1 MRRTTIAAAAVLLA
15 SGAVLG
21 WAMPRHQAPE
31 TRDGERLFSWV
42 SELVATH
49 FVDSLDQSD
58 IYERAARGLITQLH
72 DPYANIFPP
81 QKSEDFDV
89 TYEGKYA
96 GIGLLLEDADT
107 GVQVSKVYPHTPA
120 ERAGVMAGDRIVSVD
135 GKDMKR
141 AHIGDVSRATRGVT
155 GTPVTVRFARP
166 GVKEPLDFKM
176 IRALVH
182 IPAVPYSLIT
192 PDSVGYLPLQRFSES
207 SAREVGSALI
217 DFSQHN
223 VRGVVLDLR
232 GNGGGLTDQAQT
244 IANFFLSRGQQV
256 YSVQTRD
263 STERYY
269 ATSSPLAPGIPLVVL
284 VDRYTASASEIVAGA
299 LQDHDRALVAGE
311 RSFGKGLVQTARTL
325 PDGWIVVMT
334 TGRWITPSGRSIQRP
349 ERDVGRRAL
358 AADSLARDTTRDTLH
373 RPMFHSDAGR
383 TVFGGGAITPDVAL
397 TDDTLTTG
405 EQALVK
411 ALSPKSRDFFASL
424 HDLED
429 SLRPTV
435 KSDFKEPL
443 SWRLS
448 VLARLKARGVN
459 LSPDVVAGG
468 AAYLDR
474 VIEGNVAQEIFGDSA
489 AGRRAIARDGE
500 VQWAITALKRAR
512 SQGELLS
519 AAVSRPNKG

>member
-1 MRRTTIAAAAVLLA
+1 MRRSTIAVAAVLLA
-15 SGAVLG
+15 SGAALG
-21 WAMPRHQAPE
+21 WAMPRHTQAN
-31 TRDGERLFSWV
+31 RDGERLFSWV
-42 SELVATH
+42 SELVASR

-58 IYERAARGLITQLH
+58 IFEKAARGLIAQLH
-72 DPYANIFPP
+72 DPYANLFPP

-89 TYEGKYA
+89 AYEGKYA
-96 GIGLLLEDADT
+96 GIGLLLEDGDT

-120 ERAGVMAGDRIVSVD
+120 QKAGVMAGDHIVAVD
-135 GKDMKR
+135 GRDMRR
-141 AHIGDVSRATRGVT
+141 AKIEDVSRATRGVA

-166 GVKEPLDFKM
+166 GVKDPLDFKM

-182 IPAVPYSLIT
+182 IPAVPYALIT
-192 PDSVGYLPLQRFSES
+192 PDSIGYLPLQRFSES
-207 SAREVGSALI
+207 SAREVGSALL
-217 DFSQHN
+217 DFSKHN

-244 IANFFLSRGQQV
+244 IANFFLSRGQQI

-269 ATSSPLAPGIPLVVL
+269 ATSSPLAPGVPLVVL

-325 PDGWIVVMT
+325 PDGWILVMT

-358 AADSLARDTTRDTLH
+358 AADSALRDSSRDTL
-373 RPMFHSDAGR
+373 RPVFHSDAGR
-383 TVFGGGAITPDVAL
+383 TVYGGGAITPDVTLA
-397 TDDTLTTG
+397 DDTLSTA

-411 ALSPKSRDFFASL
+411 ALSPRSREFFASIR
-424 HDLED
+424 DLVD

-435 KSDFKEPL
+435 KPDFREPA
-443 SWRLS
+443 SWRAS
-448 VLARLKARGVN
+448 VLAHLKARGVILN
-459 LSPDVVAGG
+459 PEVVAGG
-468 AAYLDR
+468 EAYLDR
-474 VIEGNVAQEIFGDSA
+474 VIEGNVAEEIFGDSA
-489 AGRRAIARDGE
+489 AGRRSLARDPE
-500 VQWAITALKRAR
+500 VQWAIAALKRAR

-519 AAVSRPNKG
+519 AAIVRPDRGD

>member
-1 MRRTTIAAAAVLLA
+1 MRRTTIAVAAALLA
-15 SGAVLG
+15 SGAALG
-21 WAMPRHQAPE
+21 WAMPRHASAKDE
-31 TRDGERLFSWV
+31 DGERLFSWV

-58 IYERAARGLITQLH
+58 IYEKAARGLITQLH

-120 ERAGVMAGDRIVSVD
+120 QKAGVMAGDHIVSVD
-135 GKDMKR
+135 GKDMR
-141 AHIGDVSRATRGVT
+141 RGTMADVSRATRGVA
-155 GTPVTVRFARP
+155 GTTVTVRFQRP

-182 IPAVPYSLIT
+182 IPAVAYSLIT
-192 PDSVGYLPLQRFSES
+192 PDSIGYLPLQRFSES
-207 SAREVGSALI
+207 SAREVGTALL

-244 IANFFLSRGQQV
+244 IANFFLSRGQQI

-263 STERYY
+263 SVERYV
-269 ATSSPLAPGIPLVVL
+269 ATSSPLAPGVPLVVL

-358 AADSLARDTTRDTLH
+358 AADSAASAARDTTA
-373 RPMFHSDAGR
+373 RPIFHSDGGR
-383 TVFGGGAITPDVAL
+383 IVLGGGAITPDVAL
-397 TDDTLTTG
+397 QDDTLSTP
-405 EQALVK
+405 EQALIK
-411 ALSPKSRDFFASL
+411 ALSPKSREFFASV
-424 HDLED
+424 HDLVD
-429 SLRPTV
+429 SLRPIL
-435 KSDFKEPL
+435 KPDFAEPPA
-443 SWRLS
+443 WRQS
-448 VLARLKARGVN
+448 VLAHLKTRGVTIA
-459 LSPDVVAGG
+459 PDVVSGG
-468 AAYLDR
+468 QEYLDR
-474 VIEGNVAQEIFGDSA
+474 VIETNVAQELFGDSA
-489 AGRRAIARDGE
+489 AGRRSLARDTE
-500 VQWAITALKRAR
+500 VQWAIAALKRAR

-519 AAVSRPNKG
+519 AAASKPNKG

>member
-1 MRRTTIAAAAVLLA
+1 MRRTTIAVAAVLLA
-15 SGAVLG
+15 SGAALG
-21 WAMPRHQAPE
+21 WAMPRHAAHDQ
-31 TRDGERLFSWV
+31 DGERLFSWV

-72 DPYANIFPP
+72 DPYANLFPP
-81 QKSEDFDV
+81 QRSEDFDV
-89 TYEGKYA
+89 AYEGKYA

-120 ERAGVMAGDRIVSVD
+120 QRAGVMAGDRIVSVD
-135 GKDMKR
+135 GKDMHHAK
-141 AHIGDVSRATRGVT
+141 IEDVSKATRGVA
-155 GTPVTVRFARP
+155 GTAVTVRFARP
-166 GVKEPLDFKM
+166 GVKDALDFKM

-192 PDSVGYLPLQRFSES
+192 ADSVGYLPLQRFSES
-207 SAREVGSALI
+207 SAREVGTALL

-244 IANFFLSRGQQV
+244 IANFFLNRGQQV

-269 ATSSPLAPGIPLVVL
+269 ATSSPLAPGVPLVVL

-358 AADSLARDTTRDTLH
+358 AADSAARDSTRDTL
-373 RPMFHSDAGR
+373 RPIFHSDGGR
-383 TVFGGGAITPDVAL
+383 TVLGGGAITPDVAL
-397 TDDTLTTG
+397 ADDTLSAG

-411 ALSPKSRDFFASL
+411 ALSPRSRDFFSSL
-424 HDLED
+424 HDLVD
-429 SLRPTV
+429 SLRPIV
-435 KSDFKEPL
+435 KPNFREPAE
-443 SWRLS
+443 WRLS
-448 VLARLKARGVN
+448 VLAHLKARGVTLN
-459 LSPDVVAGG
+459 PDVVAGG
-468 AAYLDR
+468 QSYLDR

-489 AGRRAIARDGE
+489 AGRRSIARDPE

-512 SQGELLS
+512 NQGELLS
-519 AAVSRPNKG
+519 AAVTRPNKG

>member
-1 MRRTTIAAAAVLLA
+1 MRRTTVAAAALLLA
-15 SGAVLG
+15 SGALLG
-21 WAMPRHQAPE
+21 WAMPRHQAVD
-31 TRDGERLFSWV
+31 RDGERLFSWV

-58 IYERAARGLITQLH
+58 IYEKAARGLITQLH

-120 ERAGVMAGDRIVSVD
+120 ERAGVMAGDHVVSVD
-135 GKDMKR
+135 GKDMRHAK
-141 AHIGDVSRATRGVT
+141 IGDVSTATRGVA
-155 GTPVTVRFARP
+155 GTPVMVRFARP
-166 GVKEPLDFKM
+166 GVKEPLDFRM
-176 IRALVH
+176 VRALVH
-182 IPAVPYSLIT
+182 IPAVPYSLIVS
-192 PDSVGYLPLQRFSES
+192 DSIGYLPLQRFSES
-207 SAREVGSALI
+207 SAREVGAALL
-217 DFSQHN
+217 DFSQRN

-244 IANFFLSRGQQV
+244 IANYFLSRGQQI

-269 ATSSPLAPGIPLVVL
+269 ATSSPLAPGVPLVIL

-358 AADSLARDTTRDTLH
+358 AADSLAKDTTRDTL
-373 RPMFHSDAGR
+373 RPIFHSDAGR
-383 TVFGGGAITPDVAL
+383 TVLGGGAITPDVTLA
-397 TDDTLTTG
+397 DDTLSSG

-411 ALSPKSRDFFASL
+411 VLSPRSRDFFASI
-424 HDLED
+424 HDLVD
-429 SLRPTV
+429 SLRPVV
-435 KSDFKEPL
+435 KSDFREPL
-443 SWRLS
+443 SWRQS
-448 VLARLKARGVN
+448 ILARLKARGVT
-459 LSPDVVAGG
+459 LSPEVVAGG
-468 AAYLDR
+468 ASYLDR

-489 AGRRAIARDGE
+489 AGRRAVARDPE

-519 AAVSRPNKG
+519 AATTRPNKG

>member
-1 MRRTTIAAAAVLLA
+1 MRRTTIAAAVGLLA

-21 WAMPRHQAPE
+21 WAMPRHQGSE
-31 TRDGERLFSWV
+31 SRDGERLFSWV

-58 IYERAARGLITQLH
+58 IYEKAARGLITQLH

-120 ERAGVMAGDRIVSVD
+120 ERAGVMAGDHIVSVD
-135 GKDMKR
+135 GKDMRR
-141 AHIGDVSRATRGVT
+141 AKIEEVSRATRGVT
-155 GTPVTVRFARP
+155 GTAVTVRFARP

-176 IRALVH
+176 TRALVH
-182 IPAVPYSLIT
+182 IPAVPYALVT
-192 PDSVGYLPLQRFSES
+192 ADSIGYLPLQRFSES
-207 SAREVGSALI
+207 SAREVGSALL
-217 DFSQHN
+217 DFSQRN

-244 IANFFLSRGQQV
+244 IANFFLSRGQQI
-256 YSVQTRD
+256 YSVETRD

-269 ATSSPLAPGIPLVVL
+269 ATSSPLAPGLPLVVL

-349 ERDVGRRAL
+349 ERDVGRRAPGV
-358 AADSLARDTTRDTLH
+358 DSVPRDTLGP
-373 RPMFHSDAGR
+373 RPIFHSDGGR
-383 TVFGGGAITPDVAL
+383 TVLGGGAITPDVAL
-397 TDDTLTTG
+397 SDDTLTTG

-411 ALSPKSRDFFASL
+411 VLSPKSRDFFGAL
-424 HDLED
+424 HDLVD
-429 SLRPTV
+429 SLRPIV
-435 KSDFKEPL
+435 KPDFREPL
-443 SWRLS
+443 AWRES
-448 VLARLKARGVN
+448 ILAHLKARGVS
-459 LSPDVVAGG
+459 LSPEVVAGG
-468 AAYLDR
+468 ATYLDR

-489 AGRRAIARDGE
+489 AGRRAIARDAE
-500 VQWAITALKRAR
+500 VQWAITALRRAR

-519 AAVSRPNKG
+519 AAVTKPNKG

>member
-1 MRRTTIAAAAVLLA
+1 MRRTTVAAAALLLA
-15 SGAVLG
+15 SGALLG
-21 WAMPRHQAPE
+21 WAMPRHQAVD
-31 TRDGERLFSWV
+31 RDGERLFSWV

-58 IYERAARGLITQLH
+58 IYEKAARGLITQLH

-120 ERAGVMAGDRIVSVD
+120 ERAGVMAGDHVVSVD
-135 GKDMKR
+135 GKDMRHAK
-141 AHIGDVSRATRGVT
+141 IGDVSTATRGVA
-155 GTPVTVRFARP
+155 GTPVMVRFARP
-166 GVKEPLDFKM
+166 GVKEPLDFRM
-176 IRALVH
+176 VRALVH
-182 IPAVPYSLIT
+182 IPAVPYSLIVS
-192 PDSVGYLPLQRFSES
+192 DSIGYLPLQRFSES
-207 SAREVGSALI
+207 SAREVGAALL
-217 DFSQHN
+217 DFSQRN

-244 IANFFLSRGQQV
+244 IANYFLSRGQQI

-269 ATSSPLAPGIPLVVL
+269 ATSSPLAPGVPLVIL

-358 AADSLARDTTRDTLH
+358 AADSLAKDTTRDTL
-373 RPMFHSDAGR
+373 RPIFHSDAGR
-383 TVFGGGAITPDVAL
+383 TVLGGGAITPDVTLA
-397 TDDTLTTG
+397 DDTLSSG

-411 ALSPKSRDFFASL
+411 VLSPRSRDFFASI
-424 HDLED
+424 HDLVD
-429 SLRPTV
+429 SLRPVV
-435 KSDFKEPL
+435 KSDFREPL
-443 SWRLS
+443 SWRQS
-448 VLARLKARGVN
+448 ILARLKARGVT
-459 LSPDVVAGG
+459 LSPEVVAGG
-468 AAYLDR
+468 ASYLDR
-474 VIEGNVAQEIFGDSA
+474 VIGGNVAQEIFGDSA
-489 AGRRAIARDGE
+489 AGRRAVARDPE

-519 AAVSRPNKG
+519 AATTRPNKG